1 MTKVGETTKK
11 YREKVTDFT
20 TPSGITVNEVYTP
33 EDNAGIDYER
43 DIGLPGQYP
52 YTRGHHPLMYRGK
65 LWNIR
70 EIAGHTS
77 PKAFNK
83 RCKYLLELGQ
93 GVLAWEIDG
102 STFYGIEPDQPYAEG
117 QLGVTGVTLHSLRD
131 VEVLCEGLPLDEL
144 SISCDTYC
152 PDIWQSYILVARK
165 RGYDISQL
173 RGVGGGIFYYGP
185 AVFPSKLDWLW
196 SNGGFSSSGRW
207 SNDFLEYLL
216 KNMPKWNIW
225 YTSSYD
231 FREAGGDA
239 VQEIAFT
246 LSIRDEILREMLRRG
261 IDVNTTARQ
270 LSPVLSSDRDFFE
283 EIAKMRAARRIW
295 ARTMKEK
302 FGATDPKAMQMR
314 FHVDVSGVNY
324 TRQQP
329 LVNIARGTMGTL
341 SAVLGGCMGIQNPSY
356 DEAWA
361 TPTEEAVR
369 VAIRTQQVVRY
380 ESGVA
385 RVADPLAGSYYVEW
399 LTSKLEERIMEMYS
413 KIEEMG
419 GWIEVLTS
427 GWVQNKLSEGLLE
440 IQKKVE
446 SGQRHVIG
454 VNCHTI
460 PPEEDYQP
468 EIYVPDSTEVEE
480 YLAEYNGFKQKRDMK
495 RLKEALEN
503 LRHGTEMTDDNL
515 VPYVFEALEADA
527 TFPEII
533 GVLRMADGMEY
544 DWAGEREYPF

>member
-1 MTKVGETTKK
+1 MTKAGETTKK

-20 TPSGITVNEVYTP
+20 TPSDITVKEVYTP
-33 EDNAGIDYER
+33 EDNAGIDYQR

-77 PKAFNK
+77 PRAFNK

-131 VEVLCEGLPLDEL
+131 VEALCEGLPLDEL

-152 PDIWQSYILVARK
+152 PDIWQSYILVAKK

-196 SNGGFSSSGRW
+196 SHGGFSSSGRW
-207 SNDFLEYLL
+207 SNDFLEYVL
-216 KNMPKWNIW
+216 KNIPKWNIW

-239 VQEIAFT
+239 IQEIAFT

-283 EIAKMRAARRIW
+283 EIAKMRAARRMW

-369 VAIRTQQVVRY
+369 IAIRTQQVVRY

-399 LTSKLEERIMEMYS
+399 LTSTLEERIMEMYS

-446 SGQRHVIG
+446 NGQRRVIG

-468 EIYVPDSTEVEE
+468 EIYVPDSLEV
-480 YLAEYNGFKQKRDMK
+480 
-495 RLKEALEN
+495 
-503 LRHGTEMTDDNL
+503 
-515 VPYVFEALEADA
+515 
-527 TFPEII
+527 
-533 GVLRMADGMEY
+533 
-544 DWAGEREYPF
+544 

>member
-1 MTKVGETTKK
+1 MIKAGEITKK
-11 YREKVTDFT
+11 YREKVTDFKT
-20 TPSGITVNEVYTP
+20 CSGIPLRNVYTP
-33 EDNAGIDYER
+33 EDVAEIDYTK
-43 DIGLPGQYP
+43 DIGLPGDYP
-52 YTRGHHPLMYRGK
+52 FTRGHHPLMYRGK

-77 PKAFNK
+77 PRAFNK

-93 GVLAWEIDG
+93 GVLDWELDG
-102 STFYGIEPDQPYAEG
+102 PTFYGIEPDQPYAEG
-117 QLGVTGVTLHSLRD
+117 QLGVTGVTLHTLRD
-131 VEVLCEGLPLDEL
+131 VEILCEDLPLDEL
-144 SISCDTYC
+144 SISSNAYY
-152 PDIWQSYILVARK
+152 PDIWQSYILVAKK
-165 RGYDISQL
+165 RGYEISQL

-196 SNGGFSSSGRW
+196 ANGRFSSSGRW
-207 SNDFLEYLL
+207 SNDFLEFIL

-231 FREAGGDA
+231 FREAGGNA
-239 VQEIAFT
+239 IHEIAFT
-246 LSIRDEILREMLRRG
+246 LAIRDEILREMGRRG

-270 LSPVLSSDRDFFE
+270 LSPVLSADRDFFE
-283 EIAKMRAARRIW
+283 EIAKMRSARRVW
-295 ARTMKEK
+295 ARTLKEK

-314 FHVDVSGVNY
+314 FHVDVSGANY

-329 LVNIARGTMGTL
+329 LVNIARGTLGTL

-369 VAIRTQQVVRY
+369 VAIRSQQVVRY
-380 ESGVA
+380 ESGAA

-399 LTSKLEERIMEMYS
+399 LTTKLEEKIMEMYS

-419 GWIEVLTS
+419 GWIEVLIS
-427 GWVQNKLSEGLLE
+427 GWVQNELSEGLLE
-440 IQKKVE
+440 IQRKVE
-446 SGQRHVIG
+446 SGERAVIG

-460 PPEEDYQP
+460 SPEEDYQP
-468 EIYVPDSTEVEE
+468 EVYIPDSNEVEE
-480 YLAEYNGFKQKRDMK
+480 YLADYKEFKEKRDRK
-495 RLKEALEN
+495 KLKEVLEN
-503 LRHGTEMTDDNL
+503 LLHSTEKTGDSL